1 MNARIA
7 DNVNNVYK
15 SDYANLSLLIAKS
28 FFVLKTFNGCK
39 DVVRETSFRNLAFK
53 LVTVSSGR
61 DDMVIK

>member
-28 FFVLKTFNGCK
+28 FFVMLSYNK
-39 DVVRETSFRNLAFK
+39 D
-53 LVTVSSGR
+53 
-61 DDMVIK
+61 I